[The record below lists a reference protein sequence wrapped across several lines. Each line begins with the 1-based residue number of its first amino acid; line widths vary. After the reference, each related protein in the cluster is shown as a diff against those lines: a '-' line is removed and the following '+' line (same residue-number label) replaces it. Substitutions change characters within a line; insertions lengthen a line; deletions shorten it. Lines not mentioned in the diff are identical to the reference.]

1 MVQHVSPGVFVT
13 ITDLSEYVR
22 EVPSTIGFIPI
33 ICEKGPDNELIY
45 TNGRDFIPD
54 FGEPNILYAGRKWSQ
69 GPYVANNFLKESDSL
84 YVMRCMPNNAEFA
97 NLLLTVTSG
106 TAVASNVDSMRYK
119 SELRDQVNITSSGES
134 LDTTSG
140 DHEAAV
146 IFYGIGRGTYYN
158 DFEIEITHDT
168 RGGTSYWKDT
178 KKYILKIY
186 QKQITKDTFST
197 TTDTDEYQYVAIETF
212 EVSFDPTSIDTD
224 GGSIWVE
231 DIVNSYSKNIR
242 CYANEIR
249 CQAISDLDTTGG
261 AFDVTTATSLANG
274 SNGELFMVHG
284 GATIIDDN
292 HIEELLIDAYSGDLD
307 SNDTLGAKVT
317 SVNDTENYYFSLVF
331 ECYNSAA
338 VKTAIVTL
346 AETRGDC
353 VAILDNG
360 DNSSVTTSITRTTT
374 DGINTKYAA
383 IYEPYTKVY
392 DNFTG
397 RSIWMSPVYH
407 MAKVIPKSDKLTDV
421 WYAAAG
427 PNRAM
432 ISGISDL
439 RFNPLLSERDS
450 MYLVQ
455 LNPIVRFNIGD
466 MVFGQLTSQSRPTA
480 LQDLNIVR
488 LVLYIQRA
496 LEQFCRYYLFEQND
510 SETWESLTTNINS
523 FLRVIQ
529 NKRGLYSYS
538 VEVGA
543 TDYEIKRKT
552 IHANVTL
559 FPTRTTEQINL
570 NFFIK

>member
-1 MVQHVSPGVFVT
+1 
-13 ITDLSEYVR
+13 
-22 EVPSTIGFIPI
+22 
-33 ICEKGPDNELIY
+33 
-45 TNGRDFIPD
+45 
-54 FGEPNILYAGRKWSQ
+54 
-69 GPYVANNFLKESDSL
+69 
-84 YVMRCMPNNAEFA
+84 
-97 NLLLTVTSG
+97 
-106 TAVASNVDSMRYK
+106 
-119 SELRDQVNITSSGES
+119 
-134 LDTTSG
+134 
-140 DHEAAV
+140 
-146 IFYGIGRGTYYN
+146 
-158 DFEIEITHDT
+158 
-168 RGGTSYWKDT
+168 
-178 KKYILKIY
+178 
-186 QKQITKDTFST
+186 
-197 TTDTDEYQYVAIETF
+197 
-212 EVSFDPTSIDTD
+212 
-224 GGSIWVE
+224 
-231 DIVNSYSKNIR
+231 
-242 CYANEIR
+242 
-249 CQAISDLDTTGG
+249 
-261 AFDVTTATSLANG
+261 
-274 SNGELFMVHG
+274 
-284 GATIIDDN
+284 
-292 HIEELLIDAYSGDLD
+292 
-307 SNDTLGAKVT
+307 
-317 SVNDTENYYFSLVF
+317 VF